1 MISATQVI
9 SCLTPQTVLYFFAE
23 IANLYICQMRVNL
36 HLCVETAAVSIQNV
50 IIRRRKMMNIAA
62 ITGVAI
68 HNMLE
73 IGV

>member
-1 MISATQVI
+1 
-9 SCLTPQTVLYFFAE
+9 
-23 IANLYICQMRVNL
+23 MRVNL

-50 IIRRRKMMNIAA
+50 IIRKRKMMNIAA